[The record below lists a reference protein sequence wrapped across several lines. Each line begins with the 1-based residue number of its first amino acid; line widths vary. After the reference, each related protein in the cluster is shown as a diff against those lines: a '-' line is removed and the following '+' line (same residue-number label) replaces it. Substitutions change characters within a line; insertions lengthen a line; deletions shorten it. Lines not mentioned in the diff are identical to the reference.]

1 MNSAPFKALALLLA
15 AAACTP
21 TQIEEKES
29 LNFAPVYPEE
39 GYMDSNRIPTGGI
52 YTASSG
58 GIFAS
63 DRRAARMGDILT
75 VQFVERFQAS
85 KTQSASGSR
94 SNSYSLDMPDAL
106 TLGLD
111 DGLLDNG
118 TDQSFNGRG
127 QAQQSNSLTGRLSV
141 QVVRVLPGGM
151 LEVMGQKRLTL
162 NNGNE
167 YVRLTGVVR
176 PEDISADNVIP
187 SDRIAHAVIK
197 YVGAGT
203 VHDTSRPGWLRRGLD
218 AVSPL

>member
-1 MNSAPFKALALLLA
+1 MKSASLALTLLLT

-21 TQIEEKES
+21 TYVEEQES
-29 LNFAPVYPEE
+29 LNFAPVYPEDAY
-39 GYMDSNRIPTGGI
+39 GDSDALPTGGI

-63 DRRAARMGDILT
+63 DRRATRVGDILT

-85 KTQSASGSR
+85 KSQSASGSR
-94 SNSYSLDMPDAL
+94 GNDFSLDMPDIL
-106 TLGLD
+106 PLGLD
-111 DGLLDNG
+111 NGALDAG
-118 TDQSFNGRG
+118 TEQSYQGRG

-151 LEVMGQKRLTL
+151 LEIMGQKRLTL
-162 NNGNE
+162 NQGNE

-176 PEDISADNVIP
+176 PEDISADNVVQ
-187 SDRIAHAVIK
+187 SDRIAHAMIK

-203 VHDTSRPGWLRRGLD
+203 THDTSRPGWLRRGMD

>member
-1 MNSAPFKALALLLA
+1 MKSASLALTLLLT

-21 TQIEEKES
+21 TYVEEQES
-29 LNFAPVYPEE
+29 LNFAPVYPEDAY
-39 GYMDSNRIPTGGI
+39 GDSDALPTGGI

-63 DRRAARMGDILT
+63 DRRATRVGDILT

-85 KTQSASGSR
+85 KSQSASGSR
-94 SNSYSLDMPDAL
+94 GNDFSLDMPNVL
-106 TLGLD
+106 PLGLD
-111 DGLLDNG
+111 NGALDAG
-118 TDQSFNGRG
+118 TEQSYQGRG

-151 LEVMGQKRLTL
+151 LEIMGQKRLTL
-162 NNGNE
+162 NQGNE

-176 PEDISADNVIP
+176 PEDISADNVVQ
-187 SDRIAHAVIK
+187 SDRIAHAMIK

-203 VHDTSRPGWLRRGLD
+203 THDTSRPGWLRRGMD

>member
-1 MNSAPFKALALLLA
+1 MKSVPLALSLLLA

-21 TQIEEKES
+21 TQIEEQES
-29 LNFAPVYPEE
+29 LAFAPVYPED
-39 GYMDSNRIPTGGI
+39 GYTDSDALPTGGI

-58 GIFAS
+58 GIFAT
-63 DRRAARMGDILT
+63 DRRAARVGDILT

-94 SNSYSLDMPDAL
+94 TNEFSLDMPDAL

-111 DGLLDNG
+111 NGALDNG
-118 TDQSFNGRG
+118 TDQSYAGRG

-141 QVVRVLPGGM
+141 QVVRVLPGGQ
-151 LEVMGQKRLTL
+151 LEIMGQKRLTL
-162 NNGNE
+162 NQGNE

-176 PEDISADNVIP
+176 PEDISADNVVQ
-187 SDRIAHAVIK
+187 SDRIAHAMIK

-203 VHDTSRPGWLRRGLD
+203 THDTSRPGWLRRGMD

>member
-1 MNSAPFKALALLLA
+1 MKTASLALTLLLT

-21 TQIEEKES
+21 TYIEEKES
-29 LNFAPVYPEE
+29 EAFAPVYPEDA
-39 GYMDSNRIPTGGI
+39 YMDSNALPTGAI

-63 DRRAARMGDILT
+63 DRRAARVGDILT

-85 KTQSASGSR
+85 KSQSASGSR
-94 SNSYSLDMPDAL
+94 ANDYALNMPDIL
-106 TLGLD
+106 PLGLD
-111 DGLLDNG
+111 NGALTSG
-118 TDQSFNGRG
+118 TDQSYQGRG

-162 NNGNE
+162 NQGNE

-176 PEDISADNVIP
+176 PEDISSDNVVQ
-187 SDRIAHAVIK
+187 SDRIAHAMIK

-203 VHDTSRPGWLRRGLD
+203 THDTSRPGWLRRGLD

>member
-1 MNSAPFKALALLLA
+1 MKSAPLALSLLLA

-21 TQIEEKES
+21 TQIEERES
-29 LNFAPVYPEE
+29 EAFAPIYPEDAY
-39 GYMDSNRIPTGGI
+39 GDSAALPTGGI

-63 DRRAARMGDILT
+63 DRRAARVGDILT
-75 VQFVERFQAS
+75 VQFTERFQAS

-94 SNSYSLDMPDAL
+94 SNAFELDMPDSL

-111 DGLLDNG
+111 DGVLDSG
-118 TDQSFNGRG
+118 TDQSYAGRG

-151 LEVMGQKRLTL
+151 LEIMGQKRLTL
-162 NNGNE
+162 NQGNE
-167 YVRLTGVVR
+167 YIRLTGVVR
-176 PEDISADNVIP
+176 PEDISADNVVS
-187 SDRIAHAVIK
+187 SDRIAHAMIK

-203 VHDTSRPGWLRRGLD
+203 THDTSRPGWLRRGMD

>member
-1 MNSAPFKALALLLA
+1 MKSTSLALTLLLT

-21 TQIEEKES
+21 TYIEEQES
-29 LNFAPVYPEE
+29 LNFAPVYPEDAY
-39 GYMDSNRIPTGGI
+39 GDSDALPTGGI

-63 DRRAARMGDILT
+63 DRRATRVGDILT

-85 KTQSASGSR
+85 KSQSASGSR
-94 SNSYSLDMPDAL
+94 GNDFSLDMPDVL
-106 TLGLD
+106 PLGLD
-111 DGLLDNG
+111 SGALDAG
-118 TDQSFNGRG
+118 TEQSYEGRG

-151 LEVMGQKRLTL
+151 LEIMGQKRLTL
-162 NNGNE
+162 NQGNE
-167 YVRLTGVVR
+167 YIRLTGVVR
-176 PEDISADNVIP
+176 PEDISADNVVQ
-187 SDRIAHAVIK
+187 SDRIAHAMIK

-203 VHDTSRPGWLRRGLD
+203 THDTSRPGWLRRGMD

>member
-1 MNSAPFKALALLLA
+1 MKSAPLALTLLLT

-21 TQIEEKES
+21 TYIEEKES
-29 LNFAPVYPEE
+29 LNFAPVFPE
-39 GYMDSNRIPTGGI
+39 DSYTDSAALPTGGI

-63 DRRAARMGDILT
+63 DRRAARVGDILT
-75 VQFVERFQAS
+75 VQFAERFQAS

-94 SNSYSLDMPDAL
+94 NNDYTIDMPDAL

-111 DGLLDNG
+111 DGVLDNS
-118 TDQSFNGRG
+118 TDQSFAGRG
-127 QAQQSNSLTGRLSV
+127 QAQQSNSLSGRLSV

-151 LEVMGQKRLTL
+151 LEIMGQKRLTL

-176 PEDISADNVIP
+176 PEDISADNVVL
-187 SDRIAHAVIK
+187 SDRIAHAIIK
-197 YVGAGT
+197 YVGAGS

-218 AVSPL
+218 VVSPL

>member
-1 MNSAPFKALALLLA
+1 MKSAPLALTILLA

-21 TQIEEKES
+21 TYVEEQES
-29 LNFAPVYPEE
+29 LNFAPVYPEDAY
-39 GYMDSNRIPTGGI
+39 GDSDAIPTGGI

-63 DRRAARMGDILT
+63 DRRAARVGDILT

-94 SNSYSLDMPDAL
+94 SNEYELDMPDAL

-111 DGLLDNG
+111 DGVLDSG
-118 TDQSFNGRG
+118 TDQSYAGRG

-151 LEVMGQKRLTL
+151 LEIMGQKRLTL
-162 NNGNE
+162 NQGNE

-176 PEDISADNVIP
+176 PEDISSDNVVQ
-187 SDRIAHAVIK
+187 SDRIAHAMIK

-203 VHDTSRPGWLRRGLD
+203 THDTSRPGWLRRGMD

>member
-1 MNSAPFKALALLLA
+1 MKSASLALTLLLT

-21 TQIEEKES
+21 TYIEEQES
-29 LNFAPVYPEE
+29 LNFAPVYPEDAY
-39 GYMDSNRIPTGGI
+39 GDSDALPTGGI

-63 DRRAARMGDILT
+63 DRRATRVGDILT

-85 KTQSASGSR
+85 KSQSASGSR
-94 SNSYSLDMPDAL
+94 GNDLSLDMPDVL
-106 TLGLD
+106 PLGLD
-111 DGLLDNG
+111 SGALDAG
-118 TDQSFNGRG
+118 TEQSYEGRG

-151 LEVMGQKRLTL
+151 LEIMGQKRLTL
-162 NNGNE
+162 NQGNE
-167 YVRLTGVVR
+167 YIRLTGVVR
-176 PEDISADNVIP
+176 PEDISADNVVQ
-187 SDRIAHAVIK
+187 SDRIAHAMIK

-203 VHDTSRPGWLRRGLD
+203 THDTSRPGWLRRGMD